1 MTEDRK
7 IKTLEEQYQGVS
19 IRDLQTDLTRLP
31 YKEQTNRQMVALHS
45 GNTGVSVFHE
55 NLIQRIRR
63 CGLMTFSTIFLLKK
77 NRPSTR

>member
-45 GNTGVSVFHE
+45 GNTGVICLPRNSHTEDKTLWLNDFFHDLSSKE
-55 NLIQRIRR
+55 E
-63 CGLMTFSTIFLLKK
+63 
-77 NRPSTR
+77 PSI